1 MVLHITFSRLAL
13 RTVENYDQLDE
24 DWLKDKPYELRVI
37 LGREDF
43 LGSTTIE
50 RGSADYTTIP
60 KTFTWAKT

>member
-13 RTVENYDQLDE
+13 RTVENYDHLNE
-24 DWLKDKPYELRVI
+24 AWLKDKPYELSVM

-43 LGSTTIE
+43 LGSTDY
-50 RGSADYTTIP
+50 SAIP